1 MSIGEQTFGAF
12 GTIRGSVYRAL
23 PSLKTPLAIVL
34 AFSVGWVISNIPT
47 PASLSGNGAQ
57 FLATLVIGVVLWVS
71 NAFDEYV
78 VGFMLLASWVLLEI
92 VPAKVALEGFSHES
106 WFFVVAALGMG
117 TAVVKSGLL
126 QRIAAQILRRL
137 PITAYKSHT
146 FLLFA
151 SGLLITPLLPTGKAR
166 VVVALPVSQAIAQAT
181 GFATHSNGSA
191 ALALSATIGFSQ
203 MSFVFLTGAESCLLG
218 WNLLPESAKAEFG
231 WMTWLIAAF
240 PAALFVFLFVFCSI
254 HLLFRLSSKDRLDV
268 QSRAK
273 EFQVDNLGPLSNP
286 EWIAVVV
293 LLGTLAGWISVPL
306 HGIGE
311 TWIALLGLLAF
322 LGTGIL
328 DKKSFKNDV
337 DWTLILFFGI
347 VNSMAMVSRH
357 LKVDR
362 WLLEII
368 EPVLGSVA
376 LGPVTFLIAV
386 VLIVFCA
393 RFFLRKA
400 TAVLIL
406 PLLVMPYAQEI
417 GIHPGVVLITILA
430 AGECFLLTYQD
441 GPYQIAYSSTNG
453 GAFTHTQ
460 ARKVLA
466 LKFLGTILAIAISVP
481 YWAMLGLIK

>member
-1 MSIGEQTFGAF
+1 MWIGEQTFGALV
-12 GTIRGSVYRAL
+12 TIRGSFSRAL

-47 PASLSGNGAQ
+47 PASLNGNGAQ
-57 FLATLVIGVVLWVS
+57 FLATLAIGVVLWVS

-78 VGFMLLASWVLLEI
+78 VALMLLASWVLLNI
-92 VPAKVALEGFSHES
+92 VPAKVALEGFSHQS
-106 WFFVVAALGMG
+106 WFFVIAALGMG
-117 TAVVKSGLL
+117 TAVAKSGIL
-126 QRIAAQILRRL
+126 QRVAMQILRRIPL
-137 PITAYKSHT
+137 TAYKSHT
-146 FLLFA
+146 LLLFG

-166 VVVALPVSQAIAQAT
+166 VVVALPVSQAMAQAT
-181 GFATHSNGSA
+181 GFPERSNGSA

-218 WNLLPESAKAEFG
+218 WNLLPESAKSEFG
-231 WMTWLIAAF
+231 WLAWFIAAF
-240 PAALFVFLFVFCSI
+240 PAALFVAVFVFCSI
-254 HLLFRLSSKDRLDV
+254 HLLFHLSSKDRLDV
-268 QSRAK
+268 QSRAR
-273 EFQVDNLGPLSNP
+273 EFQVDNLGPLRDA
-286 EWIAVVV
+286 ERIAVVV
-293 LLGTLAGWISVPL
+293 LAATLAGWLTVPL
-306 HGIGE
+306 HGIDE

-322 LGTGIL
+322 LSTGVL

-337 DWTLILFFGI
+337 DWPLILFFGV

-362 WLLEII
+362 WLMEII
-368 EPVLGSVA
+368 QPVLGSVT
-376 LGPVTFLIAV
+376 LGPITFLTAV

-400 TAVLIL
+400 AVVLIL
-406 PLLVMPYAQEI
+406 PLLIMPYAQEI

-453 GAFTHTQ
+453 QAFTHGQ

-466 LKFLGTILAIAISVP
+466 LKFVATLLGIAISVP
-481 YWAMLGLIK
+481 YWTMLGLIH